1 MTTLETTVRGRSR
14 PGDPVVGLPPRP
26 VAHASRAV
34 ASPLDLLTC
43 REREVLERLARG
55 RSNAEL
61 ARDLHLGEATVKT
74 HVSNVLAKLGLRD
87 RTAAVVFA
95 YEHGVVVPGLPSPC

>member
-1 MTTLETTVRGRSR
+1 MTTIETSVRGETR
-14 PGDPVVGLPPRP
+14 PGAPDVALPPPTVVPGARATTSP
-26 VAHASRAV
+26 V
-34 ASPLDLLTC
+34 DLLTC

-74 HVSNVLAKLGLRD
+74 HVSNVLTKLGLRD

-95 YEHGVVVPGLPSPC
+95 YEHGVVVPGLPSPL